1 MTESMSCQN
10 MCQNGE
16 KCMCLWRGNERV
28 SFTFEDPLN
37 GCIKKLSNVKE
48 HIFLATST
56 FDLYHGTVLCE
67 TNPSSDTILF
77 SITFK
82 RAQFYAVD
90 IDANSEYLFIVNAD
104 GHVLKINPQDLN
116 IVQTI
121 ILKDDIKFCC
131 HGYEQDNEISKIK
144 TIAVNDDSALFATE
158 NGQLWASGNHP
169 ELEINSVEPKKVI
182 FFEGRVVFD
191 LACGFN
197 FHAVIVRK
205 INRTLKEDTDSENE
219 LDDQVFVKSCPQ
231 CLNNAMISPVSVA
244 SSDTYPMGHHVQ
256 NFSDRSSN
264 SLSAISSASKDDV
277 LICSVSENLSNYHEP
292 LVNGISESEKKNV
305 MFINTEA
312 AKQFLTRQLS
322 WVSSY
327 GSGKDEIY
335 IDGADNPTNL
345 LKQNVSNMA
354 NLVYEGV
361 KTVGDKVATLSR
373 HVSGSSD
380 VNDQENEKDLAK
392 IEENKRTQS
401 SLIHSLRCE
410 EFPWS
415 SSAGSSEH
423 ELSQQGL
430 NERINLLVREGN
442 NLLSTELWTWGDVKH
457 GQLGTGDTVKRPRP
471 VLVTKLSQTGV
482 KKISCGSFHT
492 VAITLD
498 GRVFTWGRN
507 NCKQTANE
515 WNSCQSAPLMFTT
528 SRVSKLSNYPS
539 NERAKDMSAGTE
551 HTFIL
556 MQPAL
561 LLFLGRF
568 HYSYDGVNKIDSSS
582 ELCGVYDASN
592 VEDFSWNSL
601 SRILCSGPFSC
612 CTTTSPSANEISED
626 FINEQIF
633 LEELISFYQHLIRPF
648 QKKGAAANESNV
660 YETLCRCYTEL
671 MNITALNV
679 QSLSDYYNNMGK
691 TYEVTII
698 ANVDECVAIYKY
710 YLNAI
715 CDVISLS
722 GFTHIARIIELPQ
735 AMPKKL
741 HDLKALGTRK
751 INNENVI
758 ATSLQNPLFGLNR
771 YKTMINNLIKCNGS
785 KMGIERLKEALSKW
799 ERIIDEQEKRQREAE
814 ITKQFWE
821 GSGKLIE
828 LLRSPERRL
837 IRESRTHP
845 ISVLNSGRFTT
856 HWFVLLTDIFIH
868 ITGSSH
874 VSYPL
879 PTLWVEPLQDSDT
892 LQNALSVTTPE
903 SNITLYAPTAVAKN
917 EWMQSLHAAINCSLP
932 RVVGHKPPMARNS
945 TFTFTK
951 HPVYKDA
958 KYTGRWFNGK
968 PDTDESYGQMDWPD
982 GRMYKGQFSK
992 GVINGYG
999 TMHNLTQGIYKG
1011 QWKDGQQNGYG
1022 TMKYMN
1028 GDVYEGYFKDGS
1040 PHGHGTKKEGHFMAS
1055 AASVY
1060 IGEWVS
1066 GVKQGY
1072 GIMDDIITGEKYIG
1086 SWSNNMKHGCGL
1098 IVTLDGI
1105 YYEGVFVQDVLTGY
1119 GVMVFEDGTHY
1130 EGEFK
1135 SAGIFC
1141 GKGTLTFFSGDKLE
1155 GNLSGAWN
1163 EGIKVNATLHIK
1175 KANDNSH
1182 NTPKPTCFGK
1192 LFTPPELPKSFGK
1205 LCVPPDQKWKAIF
1218 RHCYQQLDVPEPGNK
1233 SAVKFNETQ
1242 KLWDNVAVIISNS
1255 YHKKLKFSKTTK
1267 DSMKNEVAIDTLSKI
1282 PDFGRDKLNLTI
1294 YDEIHQYLSIAF
1306 ESSHH
1311 PLGKLLTELTTV
1323 YTATY
1328 GGVRV
1333 HPLLKTHAVN
1343 ELRSLT
1349 TRIYEIITLFF
1360 PAMPENGGE
1369 CLSVIEKLEDVKE
1382 MSSDETN
1389 KGELSK
1395 PQELEERKV
1404 RIDAAIL
1411 HPVLLPRVHSA
1422 LFFLYALD
1430 NKKDDDAYWKRL
1442 IKWNKQPDSTLTSF
1456 LGIDQI
1462 FGESNSVEQ
1471 DSKEPLFSK
1480 AIETLQQLKTTFT
1493 PLEKLKVVHNTVKQV
1508 EQVAKAKMGSSY
1520 NLIMDDLF
1528 PAFIYVVVRASVL
1541 QLGSEINFITDF
1553 IQDSRLENGKFDF
1566 AFTTL
1571 TGSYHYILH
1580 EKMTNE

>member
-1 MTESMSCQN
+1 MSRTTFFWPRRPSTYT
-10 MCQNGE
+10 ME
-16 KCMCLWRGNERV
+16 ECLARKIHHQIHW
-28 SFTFEDPLN
+28 FLN
-37 GCIKKLSNVKE
+37 AE
-48 HIFLATST
+48 
-56 FDLYHGTVLCE
+56 
-67 TNPSSDTILF
+67 
-77 SITFK
+77 
-82 RAQFYAVD
+82 
-90 IDANSEYLFIVNAD
+90 
-104 GHVLKINPQDLN
+104 GHVLKVNPQDLSV
-116 IVQTI
+116 VQTI
-121 ILKDDIKFCC
+121 ILKDDVKFCS
-131 HGYEQDNEISKIK
+131 HGCKQDNEITKVKSIE
-144 TIAVNDDSALFATE
+144 VNDDAALFITE
-158 NGQLWASGNHP
+158 SGQLWASGNHP
-169 ELEINSVEPKKVI
+169 EIDINSTEPKKVI
-182 FFEGRVVFD
+182 FFEGRVVYN

-197 FHAVIVRK
+197 FYAAIVRK
-205 INRTLKEDTDSENE
+205 ISRVLKEDTDSEND
-219 LDDQVFVKSCPQ
+219 LDEEVFVKSCPQ
-231 CLNNAMISPVSVA
+231 CLNNVMASPVSLA
-244 SSDTYPMGHHVQ
+244 SSDTYPMGLHVQ
-256 NFSDRSSN
+256 QFSDRSSN
-264 SLSAISSASKDDV
+264 SLSALSSTSRDDV
-277 LICSVSENLSNYHEP
+277 LICSLNNENALNSHTT
-292 LVNGISESEKKNV
+292 LVNGQGSAGEISESEKKNV

-327 GSGKDEIY
+327 GSGKDELQV
-335 IDGADNPTNL
+335 DATDNPTNMI
-345 LKQNVSNMA
+345 KQNVSNMA

-380 VNDQENEKDLAK
+380 VNDHQEGSDHDQAK
-392 IEENKRTQS
+392 VEENKRTQG

-471 VLVTKLSQTGV
+471 VLVTKLSQVGV
-482 KKISCGSFHT
+482 QRVSCGLFHT
-492 VAITLD
+492 VGLTLD

-507 NCKQTANE
+507 NCKQATDE
-515 WNSCQSAPLMFTT
+515 WNSCQSAPKMMSTAKVL
-528 SRVSKLSNYPS
+528 RAGNYRG
-539 NERAKDMSAGTE
+539 NERAKDTAAGNE

-561 LLFLGRF
+561 PLFMGRF
-568 HYSYDGVNKIDSSS
+568 NYAFDGNNKSNSSTES
-582 ELCGVYDASN
+582 CGFFDVSKM
-592 VEDFSWNSL
+592 VDFSL
-601 SRILCSGPFSC
+601 SSIGRVLCSGPYSC
-612 CTTTSPSANEISED
+612 CTAVCPSANEISED
-626 FINEQIF
+626 LINEQVF
-633 LEELISFYQHLIRPF
+633 LEEIISFYQNLIRPF
-648 QKKGAAANESNV
+648 QKKGAATQESNV
-660 YETLCRCYTEL
+660 YETLSRCYTEL

-679 QSLSDYYNNMGK
+679 QSLADYHNHIGK
-691 TYEVTII
+691 AYDVTII
-698 ANVDECVAIYKY
+698 ANIEECIAIYKY

-715 CDVISLS
+715 CDVISLG
-722 GFTHIARIIELPQ
+722 GFTHIARIVELPQ
-735 AMPKKL
+735 VAKKCQ
-741 HDLKALGTRK
+741 DAKAIEARK
-751 INNENVI
+751 HNNENRI
-758 ATSLQNPLFGLNR
+758 AAALQNPLRSLGR
-771 YKTMINNLIKCNGS
+771 YKTMINNLIRCNGS
-785 KMGIERLKEALSKW
+785 KMGIERLKEGLSKW
-799 ERIIDEQEKRQREAE
+799 ERVIDEQDKRQREAE
-814 ITKQFWE
+814 ATKQFWE

-837 IRESRTHP
+837 IRESRSHP

-868 ITGSSH
+868 ITGSSY
-874 VSYPL
+874 VVYPL
-879 PTLWVEPLQDSDT
+879 PTLWVELLQDSDT

-903 SNITLYAPTAVAKN
+903 CNLTIYAPSAVERN
-917 EWMQSLHAAINCSLP
+917 EWLQALHAAIKCSLP

-945 TFTFTK
+945 SFTFTK

-968 PDTDESYGQMDWPD
+968 PDTDDSYGQMEWPD
-982 GRMYKGQFSK
+982 GRMYKGQFAK

-999 TMHNLTQGIYKG
+999 TMHNLAQGIYQG

-1022 TMKYMN
+1022 IMKYTC
-1028 GDVYEGYFKDGS
+1028 GDVYEGYFKDGL

-1055 AASVY
+1055 AASVF

-1072 GIMDDIITGEKYIG
+1072 GIMDDIKTGEKYIG
-1086 SWSNNMKHGCGL
+1086 SWSNNAKHGCGL

-1105 YYEGVFVQDVLTGY
+1105 YYEGVFMQDVLTGH
-1119 GVMVFEDGTHY
+1119 GVMVFEDGTNY

-1175 KANDNSH
+1175 KANDNSF
-1182 NTPKPTCFGK
+1182 NLPKPTCFGK

-1218 RHCYQQLDVPEPGNK
+1218 RQCYQQLDVPEPGSRNNS
-1233 SAVKFNETQ
+1233 SADKASETQ

-1255 YHKKLKFSKTTK
+1255 FHKKTKSSKNMNDSSKIEK
-1267 DSMKNEVAIDTLSKI
+1267 DRETIDTLSKI
-1282 PDFGRDKLNLTI
+1282 PYFGRDKLTLLI
-1294 YDEIHQYLSIAF
+1294 YEQIREYLAIAF
-1306 ESSHH
+1306 ESGHH
-1311 PLGKLLTELTTV
+1311 PLGKLLTELTAV

-1333 HPLLKTHAVN
+1333 HPLLKSHAVS

-1349 TRIYEIITLFF
+1349 VRIYQVITMFF
-1360 PAMPENGGE
+1360 PALPASGEE
-1369 CLSVIEKLEDVKE
+1369 CLSEIEKPDEAKGFADGDDSGQKED
-1382 MSSDETN
+1382 DQH
-1389 KGELSK
+1389 LK
-1395 PQELEERKV
+1395 PQESEERKV
-1404 RIDAAIL
+1404 RIDAALL

-1422 LFFLYALD
+1422 LFVLYALD
-1430 NKKDDDAYWKRL
+1430 NKRDDDAYWKRL

-1456 LGIDQI
+1456 LGIDQV
-1462 FGESNSVEQ
+1462 FGESNSVEE
-1471 DSKEPLFSK
+1471 SPEEPLFSK
-1480 AIETLQQLKTTFT
+1480 AVETLQQLKTTFT

-1508 EQVAKAKMGSSY
+1508 EQVAKRKVGASY
-1520 NLIMDDLF
+1520 NLIMDDLL

-1541 QLGSEINFITDF
+1541 QLGSEINFIKDF
-1553 IQDSRLENGKFDF
+1553 IQDSRLEHGKFDF